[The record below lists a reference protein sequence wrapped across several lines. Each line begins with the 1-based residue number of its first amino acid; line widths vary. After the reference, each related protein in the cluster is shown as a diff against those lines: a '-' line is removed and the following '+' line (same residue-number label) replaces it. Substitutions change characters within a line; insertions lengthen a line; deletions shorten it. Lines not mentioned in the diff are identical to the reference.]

1 MFFME
6 LAVVRSVVGVRVT
19 EGFDLCPRIRWFI
32 LYEDTSLLSNETY
45 MFRRSMD
52 DQIKVFLFIRGA

>member
-19 EGFDLCPRIRWFI
+19 EGFD
-32 LYEDTSLLSNETY
+32 